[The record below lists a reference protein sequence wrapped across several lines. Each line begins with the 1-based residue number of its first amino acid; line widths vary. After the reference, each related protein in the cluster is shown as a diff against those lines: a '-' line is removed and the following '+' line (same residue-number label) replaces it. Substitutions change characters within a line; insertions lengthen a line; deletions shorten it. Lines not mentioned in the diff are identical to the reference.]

1 MAGSWDYC
9 IYNLISEKTAV
20 KKNVVGA
27 VLKVE
32 VICGSCG
39 YKYACCS
46 SPMVEGSR
54 LYELNYSISC
64 AILFGGAL
72 ATKALRY
79 GWKQTGK
86 YFLLVIESVVR
97 LVINCCCYLY
107 WQSIWYQIHDFI
119 PLHRRLRFHCP
130 TLGDQCPIVQSTW
143 VDICNWYCGSE
154 IRF

>member
-1 MAGSWDYC
+1 MEVVD
-9 IYNLISEKTAV
+9 IS
-20 KKNVVGA
+20 
-27 VLKVE
+27 
-32 VICGSCG
+32 ICC
-39 YKYACCS
+39 CCS

-79 GWKQTGK
+79 GYGWKQTGK

-107 WQSIWYQIHDFI
+107 
-119 PLHRRLRFHCP
+119 
-130 TLGDQCPIVQSTW
+130 
-143 VDICNWYCGSE
+143 
-154 IRF
+154 